1 MTTKWMTQ
9 TTALA
14 AVALATVTAG
24 CGEFVREQGRA
35 PAQVVVLR
43 MEAAAGATPD
53 DTEGTLRSDVI
64 TLVSAPAPCTAQNP
78 CQTVFNDFGIVSMS
92 LIMKDPGTPVVAAPT
107 QLNFVTFN
115 RYRVSYQRTDGRNT
129 SGVDVPYPF
138 DSAVTF
144 TVTNDVT
151 AANFQLVRHSA
162 KEEAPLRALA
172 TSNAIISTIA
182 QVTFYGRDQAGN
194 EVTVTGNISVDFGNF
209 ADPR

>member
-1 MTTKWMTQ
+1 
-9 TTALA
+9 
-14 AVALATVTAG
+14 
-24 CGEFVREQGRA
+24 
-35 PAQVVVLR
+35 
-43 MEAAAGATPD
+43 
-53 DTEGTLRSDVI
+53 
-64 TLVSAPAPCTAQNP
+64 
-78 CQTVFNDFGIVSMS
+78 
-92 LIMKDPGTPVVAAPT
+92 
-107 QLNFVTFN
+107 VTFN

-129 SGVDVPYPF
+129 PGVDVPHAF

-194 EVTVTGNISVDFGNF
+194 EVTVSGNISVDFGNF